1 MKTFIKLFILI
12 PSLLFSFNLLAKNL
26 SHSQIS
32 QAYKDSYGYEKSG
45 NYLDA
50 IKAVQIV
57 YEIFPNTYTVNN
69 RLGSL
74 YRLDGKF
81 RNSIEHYKKALKVL
95 PGSISAKLGLQYTH
109 VLAED
114 YGRTLE
120 VGYQIISVDYYSYY
134 ANYRIAYS
142 LVQTGKYDLAETI
155 INKILAIY
163 PADVL
168 FLTELGL
175 LQLKQ
180 KQTEKSQTT
189 LLNVLILDP
198 ENVRAKSALLNIDDY
213 E

>member
-1 MKTFIKLFILI
+1 MKTLIKIFILI
-12 PSLLFSFNLLAKNL
+12 PGLFFAFNSLAKDL
-26 SHSQIS
+26 SHEQIS
-32 QAYKDSYGYEKSG
+32 QAYYNSYGYEKSG

-50 IKAVQIV
+50 IKAIQLV
-57 YEIFPNTYTVNN
+57 YERYPNTYTVNS
-69 RLGSL
+69 RLGAL

-81 RNSIEHYKKALKVL
+81 RNSIEHYKSALKVL
-95 PGSISAKLGLQYTH
+95 PNSISAKLGLQYTH

-114 YGRTLE
+114 YAKTLE
-120 VGYQIISVDYYSYY
+120 VGYQIISVDYYNYY

-142 LVQTGKYDLAETI
+142 LVQTEKYDLAEKI

-180 KQTEKSQTT
+180 KQLEKSRTT
-189 LLNVLILDP
+189 LSNVLILDP
-198 ENVRAKSALLNIDDY
+198 ENVRANSALLNIDG
-213 E
+213 

>member
-1 MKTFIKLFILI
+1 MKALIKIFILL
-12 PSLLFSFNLLAKNL
+12 PSLLLAINL
-26 SHSQIS
+26 SAKELSHEQIS
-32 QAYKDSYGYEKSG
+32 KAYYNSYGYEKSG

-50 IKAVQIV
+50 IKAVQLV
-57 YEIFPNTYTVNN
+57 YERYPNTYTVNS

-95 PGSISAKLGLQYTH
+95 PSSISAKLGLQYTH
-109 VLAED
+109 VLSKD
-114 YGRTLE
+114 YAKTVE
-120 VGYQIISVDYYSYY
+120 VGYQIISVDYYNYY

-142 LVQTGKYDLAETI
+142 LAQTGKYDLAEKT
-155 INKILAIY
+155 INKMLAIY

-175 LQLKQ
+175 LQLQLKQ
-180 KQTEKSQTT
+180 LEKSKAT

-198 ENVRAKSALLNIDDY
+198 ENVRAKSTLLNIDG
-213 E
+213 

>member
-1 MKTFIKLFILI
+1 MKALIKIFILL
-12 PSLLFSFNLLAKNL
+12 PSLLLAINL
-26 SHSQIS
+26 SAKELSHEQIS
-32 QAYKDSYGYEKSG
+32 KAYYNSYGYEKSG

-50 IKAVQIV
+50 IKAVQLV
-57 YEIFPNTYTVNN
+57 YERYPNTYTVNS

-95 PGSISAKLGLQYTH
+95 PSSISAKLGLQYTH
-109 VLAED
+109 VLSED
-114 YGRTLE
+114 YAKTLE
-120 VGYQIISVDYYSYY
+120 IGYQIISVDYYNYY

-142 LVQTGKYDLAETI
+142 LAQTGKYDLAEKT
-155 INKILAIY
+155 INKMLAIY

-175 LQLKQ
+175 LQLQLKQ
-180 KQTEKSQTT
+180 LEKSKAT

-198 ENVRAKSALLNIDDY
+198 ENVRAKSTLLNIDG
-213 E
+213 

>member
-1 MKTFIKLFILI
+1 MKALIKIFILL
-12 PSLLFSFNLLAKNL
+12 PSLLFAFNLSAKEL
-26 SHSQIS
+26 SHEQIS
-32 QAYKDSYGYEKSG
+32 KAYYNSYGYEKSG

-50 IKAVQIV
+50 IKAVQLV
-57 YEIFPNTYTVNN
+57 YERYPNTYTVNS

-95 PGSISAKLGLQYTH
+95 PSSISAKLGLQYTH
-109 VLAED
+109 VLSED
-114 YGRTLE
+114 YAKTLE
-120 VGYQIISVDYYSYY
+120 IGYQIISVDYYNYY

-142 LVQTGKYDLAETI
+142 LAQTGKYDLAEKT
-155 INKILAIY
+155 INKMLAIY

-175 LQLKQ
+175 LQLQLKQ
-180 KQTEKSQTT
+180 LEKSKAT

-198 ENVRAKSALLNIDDY
+198 ENVRAKSTLLNIDG
-213 E
+213 

>member
-1 MKTFIKLFILI
+1 MKALIKIFILL
-12 PSLLFSFNLLAKNL
+12 PSLLFAFNLSAKEL
-26 SHSQIS
+26 SHEQIS
-32 QAYKDSYGYEKSG
+32 KAYYNSYGYEKSG

-50 IKAVQIV
+50 IKAVQLV
-57 YEIFPNTYTVNN
+57 HERYPNTYTVNS

-95 PGSISAKLGLQYTH
+95 PSSISAKLGLQYTH
-109 VLAED
+109 VLSED
-114 YGRTLE
+114 YAKTLE
-120 VGYQIISVDYYSYY
+120 IGYQIISVDYYNYY

-142 LVQTGKYDLAETI
+142 LAQTGKYDLAEKT
-155 INKILAIY
+155 INKMLAIY

-175 LQLKQ
+175 LQLQLKQ
-180 KQTEKSQTT
+180 LEKSKAT

-198 ENVRAKSALLNIDDY
+198 ENVRAKSTLLNIDG
-213 E
+213 